1 MLSAKV
7 GLFLQM
13 LETHQADRDEGM
25 GEVYLQMTRQ
35 DIAAYIGISPEAV
48 TRSLRNLVN
57 RGAITLS
64 DRRHVQII
72 DRQRLEAAIA
82 ELRVTR

>member
-1 MLSAKV
+1 
-7 GLFLQM
+7 
-13 LETHQADRDEGM
+13 
-25 GEVYLQMTRQ
+25 
-35 DIAAYIGISPEAV
+35 V